1 MFVVVILCHHHV
13 DSIYTERYM
22 GQPTEEDNLSGYEG
36 SSVLPRVKNFTDGE
50 LLLIHGTGDGVCVCA
65 CVRVCVCIL
74 HMYTCAYMLVIRV
87 YTVNCTHAYTH
98 T

>member
-65 CVRVCVCIL
+65 C
-74 HMYTCAYMLVIRV
+74 M
-87 YTVNCTHAYTH
+87 
-98 T
+98 